1 MSHTPFSPNA
11 KLYAN
16 LTWYSVLG
24 TGTLVSLGWLATL

>member
-1 MSHTPFSPNA
+1 MSAPTPQM
-11 KLYAN
+11 YAT